1 MNELWVRDCGKKKH
15 SWNWL
20 IEGSC
25 DLSTNNSI
33 EQLELGK
40 EMFLHMEDF
49 EIFFCFNLGQKKCKL
64 ERERKFRQ
72 GPSSICLD

>member
-1 MNELWVRDCGKKKH
+1 MSYGSGIVEKKKH

-20 IEGSC
+20 IEVSC

-40 EMFLHMEDF
+40 EMFFCTWKILKY
-49 EIFFCFNLGQKKCKL
+49 FFVLTQDKRNANWKGKENSDKAHPQ
-64 ERERKFRQ
+64 
-72 GPSSICLD
+72 SA